1 MGAENTNKSDVAF
14 LKMLSKYIGGIE
26 TRIDNREN
34 ALADYDKTFF
44 SNQKYILHRWQIALE
59 RGCAALD
66 QSYLI
71 PVSEEYAKNGS
82 T

>member
-1 MGAENTNKSDVAF
+1 MTSQTARAWLET
-14 LKMLSKYIGGIE
+14 LSKYVGDIE
-26 TRIDNREN
+26 TRIGNHEEATRED
-34 ALADYDKTFF
+34 LDGSFV
-44 SNQKYILHRWQIALE
+44 SGQREVIHRWLLALE
-59 RGCAALD
+59 MADAALD